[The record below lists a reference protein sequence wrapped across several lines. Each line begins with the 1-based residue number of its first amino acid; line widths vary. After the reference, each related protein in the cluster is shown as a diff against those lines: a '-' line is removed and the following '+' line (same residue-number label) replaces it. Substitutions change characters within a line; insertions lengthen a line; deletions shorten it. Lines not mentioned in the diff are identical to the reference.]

1 MMKCAGFDQGSEG
14 GDSEK
19 LTRSLQKVKKKL
31 KTRIK
36 KVSEKRRRKLDM
48 RESAK
53 RSRRQSGM
61 MSEVTPLKLH
71 SDPEDSTDAGNA
83 ELV

>member
-1 MMKCAGFDQGSEG
+1 M
-14 GDSEK
+14 
-19 LTRSLQKVKKKL
+19 
-31 KTRIK
+31 
-36 KVSEKRRRKLDM
+36 SEKRRRKLDM